1 LELPPSKEAFR
12 QLSLDNS
19 HLGGPGITAGGRVP
33 DEHKYKTELCKKWVE
48 TGACP
53 YEAKC
58 RFAHGPDEMQTR
70 LIING
75 KYRSKPCFE
84 FHKNG
89 YCAYGIRCLFYHGE
103 RADQRAEEERR
114 GASYVVQMEEPQARV
129 NLVVGKLEDII
140 VT

>member
-1 LELPPSKEAFR
+1 M
-12 QLSLDNS
+12 
-19 HLGGPGITAGGRVP
+19 
-33 DEHKYKTELCKKWVE
+33 E

-53 YEAKC
+53 YQFKC

-89 YCAYGIRCLFYHGE
+89 YCAYGVRCLFYHGE
-103 RADQRAEEERR
+103 RADQRAEEDRR
-114 GASYVVQMEEPQARV
+114 GASYVLQMEEPQTRV

>member
-1 LELPPSKEAFR
+1 M
-12 QLSLDNS
+12 
-19 HLGGPGITAGGRVP
+19 P

-70 LIING
+70 VIING

-103 RADQRAEEERR
+103 RADQRAEEDRR
-114 GASYVVQMEEPQARV
+114 GASYVVKMQEPQARV